1 MIHESPEF
9 KEISE
14 KSKESKKHDKDPH
27 FLGKGGYIG
36 NMSKWRQNDPIASL
50 DTSES
55 SIYPSILS
63 TEHSYDWIRVRTE
76 KRQMEVFTSL
86 TSILE
91 KCLKKLES
99 CKGKYL
105 MVHGPH
111 VVTMTCSL
119 VYLGIRNIG
128 DVLEGLE
135 KEQKSRVYSDHK
147 KVNKAGISLWMN

>member
-1 MIHESPEF
+1 MNGH
-9 KEISE
+9 
-14 KSKESKKHDKDPH
+14 
-27 FLGKGGYIG
+27 L
-36 NMSKWRQNDPIASL
+36 Q
-50 DTSES
+50 
-55 SIYPSILS
+55 IL
-63 TEHSYDWIRVRTE
+63 
-76 KRQMEVFTSL
+76 
-86 TSILE
+86 SILE
-91 KCLKKLES
+91 SYFGRASYKSKSNQVTKGTYKCCPYWNIILEERHISQNQTRSQRES